1 MGGFLSDLRHSLR
14 VLWKSPGFTI
24 VAVLALALGIGA
36 NTAIFSVLNQVLLRP
51 LPFADSERIMRVQ
64 RQYPSG
70 TGNSTSIPKFVAW
83 RKCQAFQSMAA
94 YDFGGLSL
102 SLGAS
107 DRPDPLTSLH
117 VSAGFFDVFGVS
129 PIVGRTFTAE
139 EDLPGAGKF
148 VVVTFDVWKNRF
160 ASDRNL
166 VGKPILLNSEPYVVV
181 GVLPPGYQPDPPA
194 DLYVPLQADPNST
207 NQGHYLLVAGRLRPG
222 ATIDGARAALKIIG
236 EQFRAT
242 YPMTM
247 DKTETV
253 GVIPLREAIAGE
265 VKPALLI
272 LAGAVS
278 FVLLMACANVANLLL
293 ARAAGRQ
300 KEVAIRTA
308 IGASRGRIVRQL
320 LTESLLL
327 ALAGGAGGF
336 FLGAAGV
343 RALLAA
349 SPGNIPRINDPS
361 HAASTLS
368 MLDWRVLVFLFG
380 VSLFTGV
387 LFGLFPALQV
397 SRLDVNSYLK
407 ESSGRSSTGLKQN
420 RIRGLLV
427 VAEIALALVLLIGAT
442 LMIRTFAGLRAVNPG
457 FDASNVL
464 TLKTSLASGRYVST
478 AQVEIL
484 VRQVSERIEALPGI
498 QSAASAIILPLEGGI
513 DLPFSIEGRTPAGGG
528 KWEGDEQWRSVSAHY
543 FQVLRIPL
551 LRGRVFDERDT
562 GKSPRVVVI
571 NEAFARKHWPK
582 GDPIGQRIT
591 IGKGLGPEFEEP
603 PREIVGI
610 VGSVHEVGLS
620 QGAQPVMY
628 VPAGQT
634 TDGLTRLAN
643 NVLPLSWMVRAR
655 TDVLTL
661 SPAIEREF
669 LAVDRQLA
677 PSRIRTM
684 ERVMAEST
692 ARTNFNT
699 LLLAVFASA
708 ALLLAA
714 IGIYGLI
721 SYSVEQRTQEIG
733 VRVALGA
740 GREQVLKMILL
751 QGMRLAAIGIVLGLV
766 SAFGLSRV
774 LSSLLFGVKAADPLT
789 FAMVAGTLAVVALL
803 ATFVPAR
810 RATRIDPLMALRH
823 E

>member
-1 MGGFLSDLRHSLR
+1 M
-14 VLWKSPGFTI
+14 
-24 VAVLALALGIGA
+24 
-36 NTAIFSVLNQVLLRP
+36 
-51 LPFADSERIMRVQ
+51 
-64 RQYPSG
+64 
-70 TGNSTSIPKFVAW
+70 
-83 RKCQAFQSMAA
+83 
-94 YDFGGLSL
+94 
-102 SLGAS
+102 
-107 DRPDPLTSLH
+107 
-117 VSAGFFDVFGVS
+117 
-129 PIVGRTFTAE
+129 
-139 EDLPGAGKF
+139 
-148 VVVTFDVWKNRF
+148 
-160 ASDRNL
+160 
-166 VGKPILLNSEPYVVV
+166 
-181 GVLPPGYQPDPPA
+181 
-194 DLYVPLQADPNST
+194 
-207 NQGHYLLVAGRLRPG
+207 
-222 ATIDGARAALKIIG
+222 
-236 EQFRAT
+236 
-242 YPMTM
+242 
-247 DKTETV
+247 
-253 GVIPLREAIAGE
+253 
-265 VKPALLI
+265 
-272 LAGAVS
+272 
-278 FVLLMACANVANLLL
+278 
-293 ARAAGRQ
+293 
-300 KEVAIRTA
+300 
-308 IGASRGRIVRQL
+308 
-320 LTESLLL
+320 
-327 ALAGGAGGF
+327 
-336 FLGAAGV
+336 
-343 RALLAA
+343 
-349 SPGNIPRINDPS
+349 
-361 HAASTLS
+361 
-368 MLDWRVLVFLFG
+368 
-380 VSLFTGV
+380 
-387 LFGLFPALQV
+387 
-397 SRLDVNSYLK
+397 
-407 ESSGRSSTGLKQN
+407 
-420 RIRGLLV
+420 
-427 VAEIALALVLLIGAT
+427 
-442 LMIRTFAGLRAVNPG
+442 
-457 FDASNVL
+457 
-464 TLKTSLASGRYVST
+464 
-478 AQVEIL
+478 
-484 VRQVSERIEALPGI
+484 
-498 QSAASAIILPLEGGI
+498 
-513 DLPFSIEGRTPAGGG
+513 
-528 KWEGDEQWRSVSAHY
+528 
-543 FQVLRIPL
+543 
-551 LRGRVFDERDT
+551 FDERDT

-628 VPAGQT
+628 VPAGQI

-740 GREQVLKMILL
+740 GREQVLKMILG